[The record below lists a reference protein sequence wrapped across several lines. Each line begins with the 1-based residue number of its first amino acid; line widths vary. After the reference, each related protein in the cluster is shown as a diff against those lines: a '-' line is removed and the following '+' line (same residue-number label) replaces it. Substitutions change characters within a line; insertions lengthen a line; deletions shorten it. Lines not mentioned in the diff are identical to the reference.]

1 MEDNYKK
8 VPLLDKHNKNE
19 VDKIIKEYNNLFR
32 EVDELKVKIEKMKYN
47 EISSFKPV
55 IIQINAFGDK
65 IKNFK
70 IVHILYMTFL
80 SIKLLSNLISC
91 FNCLDK

>member
-32 EVDELKVKIEKMKYN
+32 EVDELKVKIHSY
-47 EISSFKPV
+47 
-55 IIQINAFGDK
+55 Q
-65 IKNFK
+65 
-70 IVHILYMTFL
+70 
-80 SIKLLSNLISC
+80 
-91 FNCLDK
+91 

>member
-19 VDKIIKEYNNLFR
+19 VDKIIKEYNN
-32 EVDELKVKIEKMKYN
+32 
-47 EISSFKPV
+47 
-55 IIQINAFGDK
+55 
-65 IKNFK
+65 FK

-80 SIKLLSNLISC
+80 SINS
-91 FNCLDK
+91 